1 MELLIKENNSYTL
14 MKRKYHTSSKKPILT
29 KKASSCDN
37 SRKEATET
45 EFDKLFAEKPRN
57 CMEQVTLKE
66 V

>member
-1 MELLIKENNSYTL
+1 